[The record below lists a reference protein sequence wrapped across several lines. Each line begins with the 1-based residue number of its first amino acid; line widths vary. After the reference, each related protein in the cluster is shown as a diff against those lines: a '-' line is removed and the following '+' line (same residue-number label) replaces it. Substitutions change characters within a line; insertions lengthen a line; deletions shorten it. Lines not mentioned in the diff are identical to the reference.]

1 MKEGRKKNV
10 MVYLEPE
17 IVKKARE
24 IGLNIS
30 KICENA
36 LKSNKD

>member
-1 MKEGRKKNV
+1 MDSYGKKSVIIYIDERVAKEAK
-10 MVYLEPE
+10 
-17 IVKKARE
+17 E

-36 LKSNKD
+36 LKWQ